1 MGEYE
6 RLVEQ
11 VDATIKV
18 RARAA
23 IELSDVLAA
32 HPEISEQEFESSKSH
47 AEFLR
52 NSGFS
57 VEYPFFGIPTAYR
70 GFVGTSSGSGGRVA
84 LMAEYDALPGIGH
97 ACGHN
102 VHGAMSLL
110 AGAALAP
117 VMERLGG
124 ELHIIGTPAEETNG
138 AKITFAA
145 GGVFDGFD
153 LALMLHSSSNEN
165 LVRYRSLAM
174 DGVEFTFSGR
184 ASHAAASPWDG
195 RNALNGAQLF
205 FHAIDM
211 LRQHVRPEVRMHG
224 IYVDGGVACNIVPET
239 ATVRFYF
246 RSPHRAYLNGLLE
259 RAYNA
264 ARGAALA
271 TETEVSWHNFELSFD
286 ELLPN
291 AAAETMMEGIY
302 DELGLAY
309 GHDETPG
316 GSSDVGNVSQRCPT
330 LQPLLSIVDKPLT
343 LHTRE
348 FAAATVEPRA
358 HEAIVTGAR
367 ILARAALKVFLDAG
381 LREHMH
387 DDLAKSQTEERV
399 PT

>member
-6 RLVEQ
+6 RLVEL
-11 VDATIKV
+11 VNATIKV
-18 RARAA
+18 RAREA
-23 IELSDVLAA
+23 IELSDALAA
-32 HPEISEQEFESSKSH
+32 LPEISEQEFESSKTH
-47 AEFLR
+47 AGFLR

-70 GFVGTSSGSGGRVA
+70 GRVGSCSGSSGRLA
-84 LMAEYDALPGIGH
+84 IMAEYDALPGIGH

-138 AKITFAA
+138 AKMTMAA
-145 GGVFDGFD
+145 GGVFDGFN
-153 LALMLHSSSNEN
+153 LALMLHSSSNES

-174 DGVEFTFSGR
+174 DGVEFTFRGR
-184 ASHAAASPWDG
+184 ASHAAASPWEG

-224 IYVDGGVACNIVPET
+224 IYLDGGMACNIVPEA

-246 RSPHRAYLNGLLE
+246 RSPRRAYLNGLLE

-291 AAAETMMEGIY
+291 DAAETMMEGIY
-302 DELGLAY
+302 DELGIAY
-309 GHDETPG
+309 GHDDSPG

-348 FAAATVEPRA
+348 FAAATIEPQA

-367 ILARAALKVFLDAG
+367 ILARAALKTFLEPD
-381 LREHMH
+381 LRNRMH
-387 DDLAKSQTEERV
+387 DDLVKTKSRNE
-399 PT
+399 

>member
-6 RLVEQ
+6 RLVDL
-11 VDATIKV
+11 VDAAIKV
-18 RARAA
+18 RAREA
-23 IELSDVLAA
+23 IELSDALAA
-32 HPEISEQEFESSKSH
+32 RPEISEQEFESSKAH
-47 AEFLR
+47 AGFLR
-52 NSGFS
+52 TSGFS
-57 VEYPFFGIPTAYR
+57 VEYPFLGLPTAYR
-70 GFVGTSSGSGGRVA
+70 GRLGERAGSGGRVA
-84 LMAEYDALPGIGH
+84 IMAEYDALPGIGH

-110 AGAALAP
+110 SGAALAP

-138 AKITFAA
+138 AKITMAG

-153 LALMLHSSSNEN
+153 LALMLHSSNNES

-184 ASHAAASPWDG
+184 ASHAAASPWEG

-211 LRQHVRPEVRMHG
+211 MRQHVRPEVRMHG

-246 RSPHRAYLNGLLE
+246 RSPRRIYLNVLLE
-259 RAYNA
+259 RVCNA

-271 TETEVSWHNFELSFD
+271 TETEVAWHYFELSFD

-291 AAAETMMEGIY
+291 DAAESMMEGIY
-302 DELGLAY
+302 DEMGIVY
-309 GHDETPG
+309 GHDGTCG
-316 GSSDVGNVSQRCPT
+316 GSSDVGNVSQCCPT
-330 LQPLLSIVDKPLT
+330 LQPLLSIVDKPLA
-343 LHTRE
+343 LHTRG
-348 FAAATVEPRA
+348 FAAATVEPQA

-367 ILARAALKVFLDAG
+367 ILARAALKAFLEPE
-381 LREHMH
+381 LRKRMH
-387 DDLAKSQTEERV
+387 DDLTKNKSRNE
-399 PT
+399 

>member
-6 RLVEQ
+6 RLVEL
-11 VDATIKV
+11 VNATIKV
-18 RARAA
+18 RAREA
-23 IELSDVLAA
+23 IELSDALAA
-32 HPEISEQEFESSKSH
+32 LPEISEQEFESSKTH
-47 AEFLR
+47 AGFLR

-70 GFVGTSSGSGGRVA
+70 GRVGSCSGSSGRLA
-84 LMAEYDALPGIGH
+84 IMAEYDALPGIGH

-102 VHGAMSLL
+102 VHGAKSLL

-138 AKITFAA
+138 AKMTMAA
-145 GGVFDGFD
+145 GGVFDGFN
-153 LALMLHSSSNEN
+153 LALMLHSSSNES

-174 DGVEFTFSGR
+174 DGVEFTFRGR
-184 ASHAAASPWDG
+184 ASHAAASPWEG

-224 IYVDGGVACNIVPET
+224 IYLDGGMACNIVPEA

-246 RSPHRAYLNGLLE
+246 RSPRRAYLNGLLE

-291 AAAETMMEGIY
+291 DAAETMMEGIY
-302 DELGLAY
+302 DELGIAY
-309 GHDETPG
+309 GHDDSPG

-348 FAAATVEPRA
+348 FAAATIEPQA

-367 ILARAALKVFLDAG
+367 ILARAALKTFLEPD
-381 LREHMH
+381 LRNRMH
-387 DDLAKSQTEERV
+387 DDLVKTKSRNE
-399 PT
+399 

>member
-1 MGEYE
+1 MDGYE

-11 VDATIKV
+11 VDATIRV
-18 RARAA
+18 RARDA
-23 IELSDVLAA
+23 IELSDELAA
-32 HPEISEQEFESSKSH
+32 HPEVSEHEFESSTLH
-47 AEFLR
+47 VGFLR
-52 NSGFS
+52 KTGFH
-57 VEYPFFGIPTAYR
+57 VEFPFFGIPTAYH
-70 GFVGTSSGSGGRVA
+70 GNVGSCSGSGGRVA
-84 LMAEYDALPGIGH
+84 IMAEYDALPGIGH

-138 AKITFAA
+138 AKIIMAE

-153 LALMLHSSSNEN
+153 LALMVHSSNNESR
-165 LVRYRSLAM
+165 VRYRSLAM
-174 DGVEFTFSGR
+174 DGVEFTFKGQ
-184 ASHAAASPWDG
+184 ASHAAASPWEG

-246 RSPHRAYLNGLLE
+246 RSPHRVYLNTLLE
-259 RAYNA
+259 RVYNA

-271 TETEVSWHNFELSFD
+271 TETEVGWHTFELSFD

-291 AAAETMMEGIY
+291 EVAEAMMESVY
-302 DELGLAY
+302 DELHTAY
-309 GHDETPG
+309 GHDEYPV

-330 LQPLLSIVDKPLT
+330 LQPLLSIIDKPLT

-348 FAAATVEPRA
+348 FAAATVEPQA

-367 ILARAALKVFLDAG
+367 ILARAALKTFLDSD
-381 LREHMH
+381 LRKHMRKE
-387 DDLAKSQTEERV
+387 LIAAQQRNG
-399 PT
+399 